1 MGILFITIL
10 IQSTVKNN
18 TLLENGMPQALADGE
33 FVVYF
38 QPKVRV
44 DTRTLVG
51 AEALIRWKRDG
62 KIISPAD
69 FIPIAERTGFIMKL
83 ICLF

>member
-1 MGILFITIL
+1 
-10 IQSTVKNN
+10 
-18 TLLENGMPQALADGE
+18 MPQALADGE

-62 KIISPAD
+62 EIVSPAD

-83 ICLF
+83 DMFVLEHTCAMIKQCRKAVNAQFPYR

>member
-1 MGILFITIL
+1 
-10 IQSTVKNN
+10 
-18 TLLENGMPQALADGE
+18 MPQALTDGE

-62 KIISPAD
+62 KIVSPAD

-83 ICLF
+83 DMFVLEHTCAMINSGRKAVNAQFPYR